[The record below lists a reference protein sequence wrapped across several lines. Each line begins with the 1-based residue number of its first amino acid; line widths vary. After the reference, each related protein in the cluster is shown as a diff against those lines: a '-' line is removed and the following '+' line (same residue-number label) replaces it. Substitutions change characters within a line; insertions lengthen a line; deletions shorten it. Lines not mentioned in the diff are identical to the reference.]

1 MKKSGIDVDFFLSNE
16 VYDDVTYQIA
26 TTLSEEMNM
35 TLSQVLVPLENGG
48 WYILHLRNIRA

>member
-35 TLSQVLVPLENGG
+35 TLSQVLLPLENGG
-48 WYILHLRNIRA
+48 WCILHLRNIRA

>member
-16 VYDDVTYQIA
+16 VYDDAITYQT

-35 TLSQVLVPLENGG
+35 TLSQVLPLENGG
-48 WYILHLRNIRA
+48 WYILHLRNIQA